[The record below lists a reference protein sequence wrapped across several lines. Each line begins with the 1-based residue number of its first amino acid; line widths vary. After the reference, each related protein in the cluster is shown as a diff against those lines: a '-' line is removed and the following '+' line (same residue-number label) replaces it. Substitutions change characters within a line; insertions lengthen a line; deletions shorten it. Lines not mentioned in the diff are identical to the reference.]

1 MQIKNNQLYIG
12 NVAARDI
19 AEKFSTPLYVYDVQE
34 IIKNIRQMKSAF
46 KKEGVSYQVSYASK
60 ALSIAAV
67 YKILK
72 AENIHCDVVSG
83 GELATVRKAG
93 FPLGS
98 VAFNGNNKSESELE
112 EVIEAGIGT
121 IIVDNFHEIDL
132 LKKLHDQGIFKR
144 QKVLI
149 RISPGISAHT
159 HKFISTG
166 QQDSKFGFDLSSG
179 QAKKAFDMI
188 RETDFL
194 DLLGLHAHIGS
205 QIFDVAAYR
214 HLAELFVDLSEQWN
228 FQPKVLDFGGGFGI
242 QYTEAD
248 DPLPYGEFIHNICDA
263 LKNAAKRTGLKIPEV
278 WIEPGRS
285 IVGPAGYSF
294 YSVGSRKD
302 IPGLRSYLAVDGGMG
317 DNIRPAL
324 YQADYQAVLAR
335 EVKFDPKNGQT
346 VALVGKYCESG
357 DVLIP
362 KASLPPTKIGDLVVL
377 LDTGAYGYSMASN
390 YNRNPRPGIVFVN
403 GSRSDLVVKPETY
416 QDITHL
422 DLDYEV

>member
-1 MQIKNNQLYIG
+1 
-12 NVAARDI
+12 
-19 AEKFSTPLYVYDVQE
+19 
-34 IIKNIRQMKSAF
+34 
-46 KKEGVSYQVSYASK
+46 
-60 ALSIAAV
+60 
-67 YKILK
+67 
-72 AENIHCDVVSG
+72 
-83 GELATVRKAG
+83 
-93 FPLGS
+93 
-98 VAFNGNNKSESELE
+98 
-112 EVIEAGIGT
+112 
-121 IIVDNFHEIDL
+121 
-132 LKKLHDQGIFKR
+132 
-144 QKVLI
+144 
-149 RISPGISAHT
+149 
-159 HKFISTG
+159 
-166 QQDSKFGFDLSSG
+166 
-179 QAKKAFDMI
+179 DMI

-263 LKNAAKRTGLKIPEV
+263 LKNATKRTGLKMPEV

-324 YQADYQAVLAR
+324 YQADYRAVLAR

-362 KASLPPTKIGDLVVL
+362 KTSLPPTKIGDLVVL